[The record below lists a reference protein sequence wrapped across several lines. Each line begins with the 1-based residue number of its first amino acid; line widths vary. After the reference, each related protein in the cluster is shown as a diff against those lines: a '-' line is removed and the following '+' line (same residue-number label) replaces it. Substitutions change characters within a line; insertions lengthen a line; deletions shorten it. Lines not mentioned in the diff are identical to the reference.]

1 MSDRSDSLSL
11 EEQLAFERSKNAM
24 LQHALAEE
32 KARRVA
38 AEDALE
44 ILRST
49 QGNHDHA
56 GPEEEKLVN
65 KVRWLFLFKESED
78 I

>member
-49 QGNHDHA
+49 QGNHHDHA
-56 GPEEEKLVN
+56 MPTLHMGHGP
-65 KVRWLFLFKESED
+65 
-78 I
+78 